1 MKNTILKQAIAS
13 AILTL
18 GATVANAQS
27 ITFNF
32 DYIAQ
37 AQTSATLSPGASIA
51 SLSATAIPAGSITF
65 TDLSDLNFG
74 DGKTGVRISANLT
87 GLSQFAS
94 GTGTIYSN
102 TIEFSFPGT
111 GSGTGG
117 IEFISSTDSLRN
129 VSGVQFTT
137 GGDGGIE
144 WDEHGSVGNGSVN
157 TATSH
162 RWAFF
167 QQQNNIVAGTWTSGN
182 VTFDYLN
189 GGAMMDATGNPTGQT
204 FDGFSVASLISV
216 ANQDGSQ
223 PNAYAWLRVRSTD
236 GGIEKTGQW
245 FDAYLL
251 NSTNATTGVTTQ
263 TLNFLAIAAVPESD
277 TYAML
282 LAGLGIIGM
291 IVRRRST
298 I

>member
-1 MKNTILKQAIAS
+1 MKNIILKQAIAS
-13 AILTL
+13 TILALT
-18 GATVANAQS
+18 ANAANAQS

-37 AQTSATLSPGASIA
+37 AQTSAALSPGASIA
-51 SLSATAIPAGSITF
+51 SLSATATPVGSITF
-65 TDLSDLNFG
+65 TDLSDLNLG

-87 GLSQFAS
+87 GLGQFSS
-94 GTGTIYSN
+94 GTGSIYSN

-117 IEFISSTDSLRN
+117 VEFITSTDSLRN

-167 QQQNNIVAGTWTSGN
+167 QQQNNVLAGTWTGGN

-189 GGAMMDATGNPTGQT
+189 GGAMIDAAGSPTGQT
-204 FDGFSVASLISV
+204 FNGFSVASLISV
-216 ANQDGSQ
+216 ANQDGTQ
-223 PNAYAWLRVRSTD
+223 PNAYSWLRVRSTD
-236 GGIEKTGQW
+236 GGIQKTGQW
-245 FDAYLL
+245 FDPYLL
-251 NSTNATTGVTTQ
+251 NSTNATTGITTQ
-263 TLNFLAIAAVPESD
+263 TLNFLAIAAVPETD

-282 LAGLGIIGM
+282 LAGLGVIGM
-291 IVRRRST
+291 IVRRRT
-298 I
+298 AA